1 MSDSIN
7 VIPNDGALPIEEGK
21 SIILTKL
28 KRIGDNMRFNR
39 AEPMEVLLYQTYLTY
54 IAYYYIEE
62 VDDVISPNED
72 SEQFLF
78 ARAAVESIEKKYAC
92 DDENEIEAF
101 GNNKDIF
108 SSLTSVF
115 RHPKYQPNIYLDA
128 FHKLLDEEYWIL
140 MGHHTDENEV
150 FIERVPQDYLE
161 QAHGYLSFISP
172 ILNRIGKKVLDF
184 NIVSLPP
191 VFSFDGIEK
200 YVFCPHNDAILR
212 AFLIIRKEL
221 ESESWHNVEII
232 SELHDL
238 SDPEEK
244 FDYVISDGFLVERR
258 GNTEAVIN
266 HLKEDGILLMR
277 IFRPRMNPWRSNDL
291 IRTHMIDTVVALEE
305 VDDQD
310 SISDTERTFSVS
322 IFILKSNRP
331 VDAPVTFINLGK
343 ANDFLGK
350 YTLYTVAKLCPER
363 VVTVSQDDIIPTILT
378 PGFYINLRDTRK
390 DGCIPLKSFLASSN
404 TVERVKNS
412 GKNLIKHI
420 NTDTRLLET
429 QSSTFYQAEFQA
441 YCTSNS
447 AILIKKNAHHKLDVG
462 FIYQHSDEQFFID
475 SHISVLPVD
484 NQKVNIRYLTLRIRE
499 LTQSIVPDKYMAS
512 NQLLELYIQDLS
524 IADQEIYVNRYLNEL
539 KNEFNSKLD
548 VKDTSLQLIVFSPNK
563 DSFEVINKEK
573 MDKLGFRVLGYV
585 EDKRSFK
592 EALSEHCGKEVLSSQ
607 MADAVLVCA
616 DMTEDII
623 AKVLYFV
630 KNIGTRVFFYSDS
643 PSFDFSKIDED
654 LVEDFRN
661 GFIQGRDYLERIREK
676 IDADSNKVRDK
687 YPKFFKAA
695 DRLDEDYGW
704 GLTEFATGLLQEKPF
719 KLTATELRK
728 KIDGTVISFF
738 KKHHLVPEWLDDGA
752 VPSLIADGKY
762 HDKNP
767 NVDISLTEI
776 FDDKTAKSEAWIK
789 YALVALRKLGNV
801 GSHEDLVSDSSLEL
815 ASFTIFTEIII
826 WLDSVRDRYKDRK
839 CLFSV
844 RKTNGPELKPSTVE
858 VYEVNGREYLVAD
871 GKHLGGKSNL
881 PKAGDQ
887 VIILD
892 TETEKW
898 QQTVNGAR
906 VKEFARRENYLIAI
920 KA

>member
-7 VIPNDGALPIEEGK
+7 VIQNDGALPIEEGK

-28 KRIGDNMRFNR
+28 EKIGDKMRFNR

-54 IAYYYIEE
+54 VAFFYIDE
-62 VDDVISPNED
+62 VGETISPNED

-92 DDENEIEAF
+92 DDERE
-101 GNNKDIF
+101 KDVLGDDERSF
-108 SSLTSVF
+108 SSLTSIF

-128 FHKLLDEEYWIL
+128 FHKLLDDEYWIL
-140 MGHHTDENEV
+140 MGHHTDDNEV

-172 ILNRIGKKVLDF
+172 ILSRIGKKVLDF

-191 VFSFDGIEK
+191 DFSFDGFEK
-200 YVFCPHNDAILR
+200 YVFCPHNNAILM

-258 GNTEAVIN
+258 GNTEAVIS
-266 HLKEDGILLMR
+266 HLKEDGIVLMR

-291 IRTHMIDTVVALEE
+291 IRTHMIDTVIALEE

-363 VVTVSQDDIIPTILT
+363 VVTVSQDVIIPTILT

-429 QSSTFYQAEFQA
+429 QASTFYQAEFQA

-447 AILIKKNAHHKLDVG
+447 AILIKKNAHHKWDVG

-475 SHISVLPVD
+475 SRISVLPVD

-499 LTQSIVPDKYMAS
+499 LTQSFVPDKYMVS

-524 IADQEIYVNRYLNEL
+524 LADQEIYVNRYLNEL
-539 KNEFNSKLD
+539 KNEFNSKID
-548 VKDTSLQLIVFSPNK
+548 IKGSTLQLIVYSTDSQRFSA
-563 DSFEVINKEK
+563 ECKEI
-573 MDKLGFRVLGYV
+573 MDKHGFKVLEYV
-585 EDKRSFK
+585 NDKISLKR
-592 EALSEHCGKEVLSSQ
+592 ALLEHYGEKVLSSNL
-607 MADAVLVCA
+607 ADAVLVCA
-616 DMTEDII
+616 DMPATEVQKAIFFVG
-623 AKVLYFV
+623 KVG
-630 KNIGTRVFFYSDS
+630 IRTFYYSNNPAFDS
-643 PSFDFSKIDED
+643 KEIDED
-654 LVEDFRN
+654 YLEDFN
-661 GFIQGRDYLERIREK
+661 EGYVSGEDWLEAIRRK
-676 IDADSNKVRDK
+676 LDAESYKVVDK
-687 YPKFFKAA
+687 YPRFFDAA
-695 DRLDEDYGW
+695 QHLDEEYGW
-704 GLTEFATGLLQEKPF
+704 NLVEYATPILSSEPFDMNITKFRETLNNTILAFFQDHHIAPAELEGTAIAAFISDRRFTVSKKGITINLLEEDPGDNTFQK
-719 KLTATELRK
+719 
-728 KIDGTVISFF
+728 
-738 KKHHLVPEWLDDGA
+738 
-752 VPSLIADGKY
+752 
-762 HDKNP
+762 
-767 NVDISLTEI
+767 
-776 FDDKTAKSEAWIK
+776 EAWYK
-789 YALVALRKLGNV
+789 HMLVAIRDFGNND
-801 GSHEDLVSDSSLEL
+801 SHTEKEFDSSVKQ
-815 ASFTIFTEIII
+815 AAFTIFMEIVI
-826 WLDSVRDRYKDRK
+826 WLNSIRGRYRDRK
-839 CLFSV
+839 CLFSI
-844 RKTNGPELKPSTVE
+844 KKDGALLPIHPVE
-858 VYEVNGREYLVAD
+858 SFEIDGRTYLVA
-871 GKHLGGKSNL
+871 GGVHLLDSKRELRNGS
-881 PKAGDQ
+881 Q
-887 VIILD
+887 VVIL
-892 TETEKW
+892 ETEDDRFPKNI
-898 QQTVNGAR
+898 NGQLISKLAKR
-906 VKEFARRENYLIAI
+906 SGYFIAI
-920 KA
+920 KD